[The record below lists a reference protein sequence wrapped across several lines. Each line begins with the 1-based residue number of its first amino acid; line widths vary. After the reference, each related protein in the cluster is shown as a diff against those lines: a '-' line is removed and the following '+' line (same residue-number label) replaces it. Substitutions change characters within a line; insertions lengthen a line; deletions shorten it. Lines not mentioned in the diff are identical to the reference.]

1 MYNTGI
7 LLYSESDLQHADFWV
22 KSEGRE
28 QVLSSFQESWRLGY
42 IHFAPDYAYTLVQCK
57 IMFLGNNDMVNCHT
71 LGLRFPMRETNVVGR
86 QLLNTSG
93 KM

>member
-28 QVLSSFQESWRLGY
+28 QVLSSFKRTSALQFQESWRLGY
-42 IHFAPDYAYTLVQCK
+42 IHFAHDYAHTFVQHN
-57 IMFLGNNDMVNCHT
+57 IMFLEYNDMLNMRRTNVAEKQLFNT
-71 LGLRFPMRETNVVGR
+71 LGKV
-86 QLLNTSG
+86 
-93 KM
+93 